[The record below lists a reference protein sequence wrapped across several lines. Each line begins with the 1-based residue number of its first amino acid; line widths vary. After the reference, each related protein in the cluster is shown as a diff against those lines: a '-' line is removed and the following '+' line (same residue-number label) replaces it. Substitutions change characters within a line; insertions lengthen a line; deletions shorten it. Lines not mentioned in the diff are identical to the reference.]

1 MTLFQCNHDGRHRRC
16 RVLLFALPSIRL
28 GGNFVHD
35 TSPSRLNSH
44 HEQQPRKAL
53 PPHKGQ
59 HHWWQHERQQREPE
73 VDAIVDDLDVD
84 ALFELEEIK
93 PHEIVEEHQ
102 TSSRGDR
109 EHSHAPVLEGDDE
122 EEERE
127 AHEATEMGGSSGSSR
142 DRGGDDN
149 SIVENKDAIGAGGEE
164 EEDKLESLDMSSSE
178 KEEHQKAIEEEQNAT
193 EESNSNRDDD
203 SLDVIGVESSA
214 SQARIKKLKQLIKP
228 KKMRV
233 FLSLVLLLI

>member
-1 MTLFQCNHDGRHRRC
+1 M
-16 RVLLFALPSIRL
+16 
-28 GGNFVHD
+28 
-35 TSPSRLNSH
+35 
-44 HEQQPRKAL
+44 
-53 PPHKGQ
+53 
-59 HHWWQHERQQREPE
+59 
-73 VDAIVDDLDVD
+73 DDLDVD

-149 SIVENKDAIGAGGEE
+149 SIC
-164 EEDKLESLDMSSSE
+164 LLYTSPSP
-178 KEEHQKAIEEEQNAT
+178 
-193 EESNSNRDDD
+193 RDRTR
-203 SLDVIGVESSA
+203 SRMPSSA
-214 SQARIKKLKQLIKP
+214 
-228 KKMRV
+228 
-233 FLSLVLLLI
+233 